1 MVSAEVAVAATD
13 ARGALVL
20 AALALPGV
28 WAGSAQAQGAP
39 EHGLVAIKHLHYEDS
54 QPGLHR
60 ITVDSPSF
68 YLLAPI
74 NPGWSV
80 EGSAVLD
87 SLSGATPR
95 WQSAVSSASTMH
107 ETRRAGDV
115 RVTRYL
121 DRASYSIGASV
132 SREHDYDSDALS
144 FNGSWSSDDNNTTWH
159 AGLGANRD
167 RIHPTDG
174 GNVGIDR
181 RTRSGTDLIVG
192 VTQAVSAVDL
202 VQIDVSHS
210 LGHGYFDDPYKD
222 LDFRPDRRRQA
233 SLLAR
238 WNHHLTDLGATLR
251 SSWRVYRDSYGV
263 RAHTLQ
269 AEWVQPL
276 GGSFALTPLLR
287 YHTQGAADFYARAQ
301 VDANGAPV
309 FPTLAPGQLNSGDQR
324 LSAFGAFTVGL
335 KAEYKLDALWSVDA
349 KVEAYEQRG
358 SWRAGGD
365 GSPNVAPFRAR
376 SVQLGVSRQF

>member
-1 MVSAEVAVAATD
+1 MASAEVAVAATD

-68 YLLAPI
+68 YLLAPLG
-74 NPGWSV
+74 PSWSV
-80 EGSAVLD
+80 EGTAVLD

-121 DRASYSIGASV
+121 DRAIYSIGASV

-159 AGLGANRD
+159 AGIGGNRD

-181 RTRSGTDLIVG
+181 RTRSGTDVIVG
-192 VTQAVSAVDL
+192 VTQAVSPVDL
-202 VQIDVSHS
+202 VQLDLSHS

-222 LDFRPDRRRQA
+222 LDFRPDQRRQA

-238 WNHHLTDLGATLR
+238 WNHHFADLGATLR
-251 SSWRVYRDSYGV
+251 SSWRAYRDSYGV

-269 AEWVQPL
+269 AEWVQPF
-276 GGSFALTPLLR
+276 GGQFALTPLLR
-287 YHTQGAADFYARAQ
+287 YYTQGAANFYSQARY
-301 VDANGAPV
+301 DANGNTV
-309 FPTLAPGQLNSGDQR
+309 YPTLSPGQLNSGDQR

-365 GSPNVAPFRAR
+365 GSPNLEPFRAR